1 MKLLFLDLDGTLLND
16 KKEINKAD
24 MDAIDEMISKGHKV
38 IINTGR
44 PLYSALLLSEKFGFL
59 REGFYISSFNGGLIV
74 DPMTKKRLKYD
85 TVPDEIVRH
94 MFDEAYK
101 LGLHAHTYNDEYVV
115 SERDTKELEFY
126 TKRISMPPFVV
137 SDFRDALSEG
147 APKIIIVS
155 LDGKERL
162 IEYREKLRDYEN
174 EHNLYSTFSD
184 SRLLEYANPLAN
196 KGEAVRFLCR
206 YLGVDISDSIAAG
219 DEENDMPMIEAAGI
233 GVCMKNGQD
242 TLKSVADYVTER
254 TNNECGIK
262 EIIEKF
268 ILNSLCQHI

>member
-74 DPMTKKRLKYD
+74 DPVTKKRLKYD

-219 DEENDMPMIEAAGI
+219 DEENDMPTIEAARI
-233 GVCMKNGQD
+233 GVCTKNGQA

>member
-74 DPMTKKRLKYD
+74 DPVTKKRLKYD

-101 LGLHAHTYNDEYVV
+101 LGLHAHTYNDECVV

-242 TLKSVADYVTER
+242 ILKSVADYVTER

>member
-74 DPMTKKRLKYD
+74 DPVTKKRLKYD

-101 LGLHAHTYNDEYVV
+101 LGLHAHTYNDECVV

-196 KGEAVRFLCR
+196 KGEAVRFMCR

-242 TLKSVADYVTER
+242 TLESVADYVTER